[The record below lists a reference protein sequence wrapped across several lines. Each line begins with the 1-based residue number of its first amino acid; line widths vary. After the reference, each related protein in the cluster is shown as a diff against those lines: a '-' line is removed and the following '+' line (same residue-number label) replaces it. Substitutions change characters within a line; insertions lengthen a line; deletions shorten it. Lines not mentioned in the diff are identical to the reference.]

1 MNEQLS
7 GHHLD
12 FIGGV
17 RGCLFGPCC
26 HVWSF
31 LSKKTTPTLPLLH
44 RQAKKKVYRPEIPDE
59 RAAAGGE
66 GRQRRRVAARPWGEE
81 ALSPRG
87 RASHSVDG
95 GIDSVRDDVI
105 LAHSAALLL
114 SGPAAACTNQCQVR
128 TRRAPL
134 LRGRVRAP
142 YDNSILIQIFL
153 PRPAFNDV
161 IASRCGDDP
170 VRQAVEASCV
180 SPGAVA
186 ESGQV
191 HASGLFSSGL
201 PAPLASEAMKTN
213 GKKSVSSLTQK
224 GQAVKSSSD

>member
-7 GHHLD
+7 CHHLG

-17 RGCLFGPCC
+17 RGCLFYPCC
-26 HVWSF
+26 HVWSL

-44 RQAKKKVYRPEIPDE
+44 RQAKKKVDSCSGYRPEIPDE

-66 GRQRRRVAARPWGEE
+66 GRQRRRVAARPWGEEALSPRALGEE

-114 SGPAAACTNQCQVR
+114 SGSAAACTNQCQ
-128 TRRAPL
+128 
-134 LRGRVRAP
+134 
-142 YDNSILIQIFL
+142 
-153 PRPAFNDV
+153 
-161 IASRCGDDP
+161 ASDETCS
-170 VRQAVEASCV
+170 A
-180 SPGAVA
+180 
-186 ESGQV
+186 
-191 HASGLFSSGL
+191 
-201 PAPLASEAMKTN
+201 LA
-213 GKKSVSSLTQK
+213 
-224 GQAVKSSSD
+224 

>member
-7 GHHLD
+7 CHH
-12 FIGGV
+12 FGSIGGV
-17 RGCLFGPCC
+17 RGCLFCPCC
-26 HVWSF
+26 HVWSL

-142 YDNSILIQIFL
+142 RDNSILIPIL
-153 PRPAFNDV
+153 V

-186 ESGQV
+186 E
-191 HASGLFSSGL
+191 
-201 PAPLASEAMKTN
+201 
-213 GKKSVSSLTQK
+213 
-224 GQAVKSSSD
+224 